1 MVMKHRRMKQR
12 GKKSVGRTGS
22 SMPADEGEKMRLF
35 RQRKGQSL
43 VETAIVLPLVLLLLM
58 AIIDFGFLFNNY
70 IVISNASREAARKGS
85 LGGTDAEIVQL
96 VQNYTSTLDSSR
108 LSIDIYPA
116 QSQRFHGSEIKVTVR
131 YSNPMI
137 TPVIGA
143 LLGNE
148 IPLQGQVIMRV
159 E

>member
-1 MVMKHRRMKQR
+1 
-12 GKKSVGRTGS
+12 
-22 SMPADEGEKMRLF
+22 MPADEGEKMRLF

-85 LGGTDAEIVQL
+85 LGATDTEIIQL
-96 VQNYTSTLDSSR
+96 IQGNTQSLDPGR
-108 LSIDIYPA
+108 LSIEIYPP
-116 QSQRFHGSEIKVTVR
+116 QSQRFHGSEIRVTLQ
-131 YSNPMI
+131 YENKLI
-137 TPVIGA
+137 TPFIGS
-143 LLGNE
+143 LLGDD
-148 IPLQGQVIMRV
+148 ITLRGQMIMRV

>member
-1 MVMKHRRMKQR
+1 MKQR
-12 GKKSVGRTGS
+12 EKQSMGISGT
-22 SMPADEGEKMRLF
+22 SMPMDEGEKMRLF
-35 RQRKGQSL
+35 RQLKGQSL

-85 LGGTDAEIVQL
+85 LGGTDAEIIQL

-108 LSIDIYPA
+108 VSIDIYPA

-131 YSNPMI
+131 YNNPMI
-137 TPVIGA
+137 TPVIGS
-143 LLGNE
+143 LPGNE

>member
-1 MVMKHRRMKQR
+1 
-12 GKKSVGRTGS
+12 
-22 SMPADEGEKMRLF
+22 MRLF
-35 RQRKGQSL
+35 RNKKGQSL

-85 LGGTDAEIVQL
+85 LGGTDTEITQL
-96 VQNYTSTLDSSR
+96 IQSYTTTLDPSR
-108 LSIDIYPA
+108 LSIQIYPA
-116 QSQRFHGSEIKVTVR
+116 ESQRFHGSEIKITLQYDNR
-131 YSNPMI
+131 LI

-143 LLGNE
+143 LLGE
-148 IPLQGQVIMRV
+148 DISLQGQVIMRV